1 MYDLDEMKSK
11 EHMDRLASDGIGEAD
26 VPLAGR
32 VGMGGIGYDI
42 GFCQHTDTFHV
53 HLVRDKSHQQLNQI
67 EYKSSKLFYH
77 TRHELPPPGSI
88 IPSPR
93 YTTKP
98 GGKSNL
104 TIGNQSE
111 LVLCLS
117 IPCFL
122 V

>member
-32 VGMGGIGYDI
+32 VGTGGIGYVI

-67 EYKSSKLFYH
+67 EYKSSKTFISH
-77 TRHELPPPGSI
+77 SARVATPRHY
-88 IPSPR
+88 
-93 YTTKP
+93 YTQP
-98 GGKSNL
+98 
-104 TIGNQSE
+104 TIYNQARG
-111 LVLCLS
+111 
-117 IPCFL
+117 
-122 V
+122 